1 MNSIRIKDVWRK
13 LYGRKRLFIKVWI
26 IVFVLSCAYILPQP
40 RFYTAEVLLAPEV
53 NSQDALGGLSS
64 IASSFGFNLGSGG
77 STDAIY
83 PELYPDLMSS
93 NDFIVGLFDI
103 PVKTVDG
110 EIETDLYTYES
121 ECQKTA
127 FYNIPLIWVKK
138 KMAELTADDDQDA
151 GTGRKVNPFH
161 LTKKQDALVEKLKG
175 DIFCIVDAKTSCF
188 RIRVTSQDPLVS
200 ATLADSVSAHLQS
213 FITDYRTSKARKDF
227 AYYESLV
234 DTARK
239 EYQQALEK
247 YSSYCDAH
255 QNIILQSF
263 ISERD
268 ELENDMALKYNAY
281 TVMTTQLQ
289 TARAKIQ
296 ESTPA
301 FTVLQN
307 ASVPVRPSGPKRMIF
322 VAGMLVLSTIVLV
335 GYLLR
340 SELFMTVKFFG
351 KENAS

>member
-1 MNSIRIKDVWRK
+1 M
-13 LYGRKRLFIKVWI
+13 
-26 IVFVLSCAYILPQP
+26 FVLSCVYILPQP
-40 RFYTAEVLLAPEV
+40 RFYTSEVMLAPEV

-103 PVKTVDG
+103 PVKTIDG

-121 ECQKTA
+121 KCQKTA
-127 FYNIPLIWVKK
+127 FYNIPIMWVKAK
-138 KMAELTADDDQDA
+138 IKELTSDEHDVD
-151 GTGRKVNPFH
+151 TVRSVNPFH
-161 LTKKQDALVEKLKG
+161 LTKQQDALVEKLKG

-188 RIRVTSQDPLVS
+188 KIRVTSQDPLVS
-200 ATLADSVSAHLQS
+200 ATLADSVSAHLQA
-213 FITDYRTSKARKDF
+213 FITEYRTSKARKDF

-234 DTARK
+234 DTARM
-239 EYQQALEK
+239 EYQQALER
-247 YSSYCDAH
+247 YSKYCDAH

-268 ELENDMALKYNAY
+268 ELENDMSLKYNAY

-307 ASVPVRPSGPKRMIF
+307 ASVPIRPSGPKRMIF
-322 VAGMLVLSTIVLV
+322 VASMLILSTVVLV
-335 GYLLR
+335 GWLLR
-340 SELFMTVKFFG
+340 SELFMTVRFFG
-351 KENAS
+351 KDSAS